1 MKISATLSVFV
12 LSLSIA
18 VATTANENV
27 AAKGVTS
34 GKQAKAENRQL
45 WASDDQDEK
54 HKNKDTDNG
63 SHPGNSNGC
72 ADSDCQGSI
81 NSALDNAMVP
91 LLFGTITVSVPCAS
105 GTVDLSAICP
115 PSSVGSACPVVT
127 AVVQEACPTPASVV
141 KTITVSGQL
150 VTITV
155 PAVEQTIV
163 QTATVTGIQTSTVTV
178 TVPAATT
185 QAACPHQNSD
195 IYVRCENPLGQIARN
210 AEANAYLADEFARQT
225 LRDGCFMVTE
235 WRGDDTSPAVYYRV
249 DTTRSGVV
257 EAYRSA
263 CNPHGI
269 FRCSS
274 GYTGSDDITCPT

>member
-72 ADSDCQGSI
+72 ADSNCQGSI

-115 PSSVGSACPVVT
+115 PSSVGSPCPVVT

-155 PAVEQTIV
+155 PAVEQTVV
-163 QTATVTGIQTSTVTV
+163 QTATVTV

-185 QAACPHQNSD
+185 QAACPHQNTD
-195 IYVRCENPLGQIARN
+195 IFVRCENPLGQIAKN
-210 AEANAYLADEFARQT
+210 AEGNAYLADEFARQT

-235 WRGDDTSPAVYYRV
+235 WRGDDLSPAVYYRV
-249 DTTRSGVV
+249 DPTRSGVV
-257 EAYRSA
+257 AAYRSA
-263 CNPHGI
+263 CNSHGN
-269 FRCSS
+269 FMCSS
-274 GYTGSDDITCPT
+274 GYTRSDDIPCPT